1 MEEMET
7 DSAPEESGQAVSDE
21 GTNGMES
28 PEASEFDR
36 MQFDPSSLSANLR
49 NEPSLQTFTNVENLA
64 KSYVNAVKKIG
75 GNPDHLVQIPQ
86 EGESR
91 DNFYNTLGRPET
103 PEGYDFGDD
112 GGQLDFYRDATH
124 KMGLTNS
131 QAQGMLKLYAAVEG
145 EQNKQSQKA
154 NADFHVNSQIELKR
168 EWNVDYDKKLEY
180 AQRVFGQYASPEFKK
195 LMDTT
200 GLGNH
205 PELLKTFSKIGQMLG
220 EDQLVV
226 GSGIGGQA
234 MSTVEAREE
243 IQRLYADKA
252 FSQSYLN
259 KSDPGHKQAS
269 NTMEKLFS
277 YAYAGQRG

>member
-1 MEEMET
+1 MEDMTTET
-7 DSAPEESGQAVSDE
+7 APEEQVGQVVPE
-21 GTNGMES
+21 GTNGVES
-28 PEASEFDR
+28 PEASHFDR
-36 MQFDPSSLSANLR
+36 MQFDPTSLPDNLR
-49 NEPSLQTFTNVENLA
+49 NEPSLQTFTTVDNLA

-86 EGESR
+86 EGESK
-91 DNFYNTLGRPET
+91 DNFYNALGRPET
-103 PEGYDFGDD
+103 PEGYDFGED
-112 GGQLDFYRDATH
+112 GGQLDFFRKATH
-124 KMGLTNS
+124 QIGLSNS
-131 QAQGMLKLYAAVEG
+131 QAQNMLKLYAAVES

-168 EWNVDYDKKLEY
+168 EWNVDYDKKMDY
-180 AQRVFGQYASPEFKK
+180 AQRVFGQFASQEFKD

-205 PELLKTFSKIGQMLG
+205 PELLKTFSKIGQMMG

-234 MSTVEAREE
+234 MSPVEAKEE

-259 KSDPGHKQAS
+259 KNDPGHKQAT
-269 NTMEKLFS
+269 NTMGKLHD